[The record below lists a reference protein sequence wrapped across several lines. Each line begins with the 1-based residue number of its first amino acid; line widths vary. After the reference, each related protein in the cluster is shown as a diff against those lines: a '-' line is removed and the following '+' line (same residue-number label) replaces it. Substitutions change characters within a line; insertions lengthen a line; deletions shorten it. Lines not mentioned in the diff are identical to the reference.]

1 MGRSAPVATHPPERA
16 RNGPDRTRRTPTDAE
31 PVRPAP
37 LVPAPVPGL
46 LTGARTGESAVRRD
60 VELRDIS
67 AYRQAYPVRAWVVE
81 NTDFTLRNVVLNGL
95 GFTEIVGANVLLYE
109 KAVRDPGIIPSL
121 NKFLTAT
128 LDAYRGIPIWHRF
141 YRQAVHGT
149 VQPMGDGPPDF
160 TTAASA
166 YVPFADAKGEARVAA
181 ISRQGSSNP
190 GQQAGWD
197 SVPGFD
203 ENSPDQQVGVIVKA
217 TVSRARGDAVAF
229 FNVGELQIRGPVTC
243 VVDTSYQMQDIMPG
257 SFIPLK
263 MKGERG
269 GPPLDDG
276 IGDAD
281 L

>member
-1 MGRSAPVATHPPERA
+1 MGRTAPVETHPA
-16 RNGPDRTRRTPTDAE
+16 QRTRSGPGRSGPTAADEE
-31 PVRPAP
+31 PVRPA
-37 LVPAPVPGL
+37 LVAPVPVPGL
-46 LTGARTGESAVRRD
+46 LTGSRAEGRAVRRD

-67 AYRQAYPVRAWVVE
+67 AYRKAYPVRAWVVE

-109 KAVRDPGIIPSL
+109 KAVRDPAIIPSL
-121 NKFLTAT
+121 NKFLTST

-141 YRQAVHGT
+141 YRQAVQGT
-149 VQPMGDGPPDF
+149 VQAMGDGPPDF

-203 ENSPDQQVGVIVKA
+203 EDSPDQQVGVIVKA

-229 FNVGELQIRGPVTC
+229 FNVGELQIRGPVDC
-243 VVDTSYQMQDIMPG
+243 VVDTSYQMQDIKPNM
-257 SFIPLK
+257 FIPMK

-276 IGDAD
+276 IGNAD